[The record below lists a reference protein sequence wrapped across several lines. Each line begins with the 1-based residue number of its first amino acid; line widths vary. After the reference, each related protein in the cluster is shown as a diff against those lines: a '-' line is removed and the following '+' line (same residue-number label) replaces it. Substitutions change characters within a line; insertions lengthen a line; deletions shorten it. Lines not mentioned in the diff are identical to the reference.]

1 MSTTPVSGFQN
12 KLQSLSGRAL
22 KRVQSCTGAEV
33 AASENITL
41 IFAVAYVSN
50 LHPEQVKNW
59 GKAEVDGWNDY
70 LDNTSYAAA
79 RVAAGVEEED
89 TDPKDEPTS

>member
-1 MSTTPVSGFQN
+1 MTTTPFQN

-41 IFAVAYVSN
+41 IFAVAYVAG
-50 LHPEQVKNW
+50 LHPEQIKNW
-59 GKAEVDGWNDY
+59 GKSEVDGWNEY
-70 LDNTSYAAA
+70 LDNTTYLQA
-79 RVAAGVEEED
+79 RMAAGVEDED
-89 TDPKDEPTS
+89 TDPKDETNS